1 MEIARLVVGIVV
13 VVVVVPV
20 VLSLFLLLLLLLLLF
35 SQDWVY
41 YDRNSFHWKF
51 Q

>member
-20 VLSLFLLLLLLLLLF
+20 VLSLFLLLLLLLLFL
-35 SQDWVY
+35 QDWVY